1 MSAWWPAAVL
11 PLIVLVI
18 LSASRRARWA
28 RAFRWA
34 PAPLW
39 CYVLPAAAVTLG
51 WLPRD
56 TPVYK
61 LLADALLPFALAVL
75 LLGADLPAIVKT
87 GARSLLAAALGAVGI
102 VVGASLGLWLVR
114 AGLPAQAWK
123 GAGALAGTWTG
134 GTMNLLA
141 LRSVLEIPEE
151 VFAPLI
157 LVDALI
163 AYSWMAL
170 LVAASGYQPRINQW
184 LRASSGTLHHQ
195 PPIGHAQQPGDRRAA
210 ARTRLLGAALAV
222 LLMLGARWLAPRLPI
237 GFITS
242 ANGWIIVLVTTA
254 ALALSCLPVV
264 RQMAASGEGLGYG
277 ALYLVLAAA
286 GAQARLDALWDSPLW
301 LVLGLVT
308 VTVHGLVLL
317 CAGRALRVPLGML
330 ATASQANIGGL
341 VSAPLVGAV
350 YHQSLA
356 PIGLLLAMAGN
367 ALGTYVGMLAAL
379 LSRWVIER
387 L

>member
-11 PLIVLVI
+11 PLIVLLI
-18 LSASRRARWA
+18 LSASRHARWA
-28 RAFRWA
+28 LAFRWA

-56 TPVYK
+56 TSIYK

-75 LLGADLPAIVKT
+75 LLGADLPAILKT
-87 GARSLLAAALGAVGI
+87 GARSLLAAAWGAVGI
-102 VVGASLGLWLVR
+102 VAGACLGLWLVR
-114 AGLPAQAWK
+114 AGLPSEAWK

-151 VFAPLI
+151 IFAPLI

-170 LVAASGYQPRINQW
+170 LVAASGHQPRINQW
-184 LRASSGTLHHQ
+184 LRASPGTLQ
-195 PPIGHAQQPGDRRAA
+195 QQADRAQQPGDRRVA
-210 ARTRLLGAALAV
+210 ARTRLLGATLAL
-222 LLMLGARWLAPRLPI
+222 LLALGVRWLVPRMPI

-254 ALALSCLPVV
+254 ALALSCLPAV
-264 RQMAASGEGLGYG
+264 RRVAASSEGLGYG
-277 ALYLVLAAA
+277 ALYMVLAAA
-286 GAQARLDALWDSPLW
+286 GAQARLDALWDSPMW

-308 VTVHGLVLL
+308 VTVHGLVLML
-317 CAGRALRVPLGML
+317 AGRALRVPLGML

-356 PIGLLLAMAGN
+356 PVGLLLAMAGN
-367 ALGTYVGMLAAL
+367 ALGTYAGMLAAW
-379 LSRWVIER
+379 LSRWMTG
-387 L
+387 